1 MHSLLTVSYL
11 TVDWF
16 WYVYRYSTRKSK
28 INEWTKRVHCQG
40 INPRILG
47 GKRTLRW
54 PTLTSEVGP
63 PPARKIILCIVQYF
77 LQQACDRQGSQ
88 HAIPKWRAL
97 LVPNAFHHP
106 GLLVEQLGR

>member
-28 INEWTKRVHCQG
+28 INESTKRVHCLG
-40 INPRILG
+40 MNPRI
-47 GKRTLRW
+47 RW

-63 PPARKIILCIVQYF
+63 APARKIILCIVQYF
-77 LQQACDRQGSQ
+77 LQQACDRQGLQ